1 MRESYRNERDL
12 NVIRSTRCRACDL
25 FIYPFRLARHAPINF
40 TLKSTLHRIPPMP
53 QTPSLSDSPNP
64 RPKSSSFAK
73 RFFKRIL
80 KIIGLLAL
88 LGVLG
93 LAALFALLWYEHNT
107 RIELPKPTGHF
118 DVGRTT
124 FSWVNNALTDELA
137 PSPNAKREV
146 KVWMWY
152 PSAAATSAPPAEYLP
167 APWRSALVQNS
178 GALMSQFLTRDLSL
192 VQSHSTSDPDV
203 SSEQLSY
210 PVVILRAGGGA
221 LTTDFTTLAEDLA
234 SHGYIVVGFDAP
246 YRTFVFLR
254 SDNSVVTRPPANDPE
269 DMPVEQANRL
279 INKLL
284 LLWTSDTSFVV
295 NQLERLNAADP
306 SGKFTSRLDLQRLGM
321 FGHSFGGA
329 TSLQFCH
336 DDPRC
341 RAGIDIDGAPY
352 GSVVQEGL
360 KQPFL
365 FILSDHSRE
374 LSDPA
379 SRQIGADI
387 RSIYDRLPNG
397 RLFVTIRG
405 ANHFSFSD
413 QMFQKSQSV
422 IALLRILGFGRLEG
436 RRGLAITTDYVH
448 TFFDVYLKDA
458 PAASLDRLSQPY
470 PEIQIGLPK

>member
-1 MRESYRNERDL
+1 
-12 NVIRSTRCRACDL
+12 
-25 FIYPFRLARHAPINF
+25 
-40 TLKSTLHRIPPMP
+40 MP

-80 KIIGLLAL
+80 KIIALLAL

-93 LAALFALLWYEHNT
+93 LAALFALLWFEHNT
-107 RIELPKPTGHF
+107 RIELPKLTGHF
-118 DVGRTT
+118 AVGRTT
-124 FSWVNNALTDELA
+124 FSWVNSALTDELA

-152 PSAAATSAPPAEYLP
+152 PSAAATSAPAAEYLP
-167 APWRSALVQNS
+167 APWRSALVKNS

-203 SSEQLSY
+203 SSEQRSY

-234 SHGYIVVGFDAP
+234 SHGYIVAGFDAP
-246 YRTFVFLR
+246 YRTFVFVR
-254 SDNSVVTRPPANDPE
+254 ADNSVVTRPPANDPE
-269 DMPVEQANRL
+269 DMPAEQANRL
-279 INKLL
+279 ITKLL

-295 NQLERLNAADP
+295 NQLEGLNGADP
-306 SGKFTSRLDLQRLGM
+306 SGKFTGRLDMQRLGM

-341 RAGIDIDGAPY
+341 KAGIDIDGAPY

-360 KQPFL
+360 EQPFL
-365 FILSDHSRE
+365 FLLSDHSRE

-379 SRQIGADI
+379 SKQIGADFQ
-387 RSIYDRLPNG
+387 SIYDRLPNG
-397 RLFVTIRG
+397 RLFITIRG

-413 QMFQKSQSV
+413 QMFQKSQFV
-422 IALLRILGFGRLEG
+422 IALLRILGIGRLEG
-436 RRGLAITTDYVH
+436 RRGLAITASYVD

-458 PAASLDRLSQPY
+458 PAASLDKLSQPY
-470 PEIQIGLPK
+470 PEVQLGLPKQ